1 MSKSKARSGGSLTIG
16 SLRGLP
22 QMAGQGRKPAMRP
35 TFPVAV
41 ATKSPL
47 TVVQSGKELPPS
59 KRGQRCCRTGCAGCP
74 VGEAIRRARA
84 QSSGG

>member
-1 MSKSKARSGGSLTIG
+1 MSRHRRTAGSLTIG

-22 QMAGQGRKPAMRP
+22 QPASRAMPPPMPRL
-35 TFPVAV
+35 PV
-41 ATKSPL
+41 L
-47 TVVQSGKELPPS
+47 QSAPSAPAIEGTQLPPS

-84 QSSGG
+84 RGST

>member
-1 MSKSKARSGGSLTIG
+1 MSRQRGAGSLTIG

-22 QMAGQGRKPAMRP
+22 QPASRGAAPPPRHLPIARPAGPPPSAPAIEGTP
-35 TFPVAV
+35 
-41 ATKSPL
+41 
-47 TVVQSGKELPPS
+47 LPPS

-84 QSSGG
+84 RGTT